1 MRGWILYRV
10 DDEEGGRYQVELVD
24 KFFEGRLI
32 DNLKPDEIRVE
43 RDGGTVLRLRMHAE
57 HPIVGV
63 NAPYQ
68 ELDAETLI
76 AQIPYL
82 PVVLLV
88 DTLHYQ
94 FHQQRAFEY

>member
-1 MRGWILYRV
+1 MRGWILYR
-10 DDEEGGRYQVELVD
+10 VELVD

-32 DNLKPDEIRVE
+32 DNLKV
-43 RDGGTVLRLRMHAE
+43 
-57 HPIVGV
+57 VGV
-63 NAPYQ
+63 NALYQ
-68 ELDAETLI
+68 KLDAETLA
-76 AQIPYL
+76 AQMPYL

>member
-1 MRGWILYRV
+1 MRGWILYR
-10 DDEEGGRYQVELVD
+10 VELVD

-57 HPIVGV
+57 HPVVGV
-63 NAPYQ
+63 NALYQ
-68 ELDAETLI
+68 ELDAETLA
-76 AQIPYL
+76 AQMPYL